1 MEDLRKYCSAE
12 VTLDLGLFG
21 EQEVLVYY
29 DYTPAERGSWME
41 PAVPAQFEI
50 VSVYVGDT
58 KIPSSWWD
66 NTVCVDI
73 TKDIISSQQE
83 D

>member
-29 DYTPAERGSWME
+29 EYFPAEKGNWME
-41 PAVPAQFEI
+41 PSVPATLDI
-50 VSVYVGDT
+50 ARLYVGGY

-66 NTVCVDI
+66 NETCLETI
-73 TKDIISSQQE
+73 IDIISSQQE

>member
-21 EQEVLVYY
+21 EQEVMVYY
-29 DYTPAERGSWME
+29 EYFPAEKGNWME
-41 PAVPAQFEI
+41 PSVPATLEI
-50 VSVYVGDT
+50 ARLYVGDT

-66 NTVCVDI
+66 NAVCADI
-73 TKDIISSQQE
+73 IKDIISSQQE

>member
-1 MEDLRKYCSAE
+1 MRDFCTAE

-29 DYTPAERGSWME
+29 EYFPAEKGNWME
-41 PAVPAQFEI
+41 PGVPATLEI
-50 VSVYVGDT
+50 ARLYVGDY

-66 NTVCVDI
+66 NETCLETI
-73 TKDIISSQQE
+73 IDIISSQQE